1 MKLLIKYLSHSKRG
15 LREFI
20 YSVLFTIP
28 YQIVSAMSLR
38 FLSMAFGEDPDQMW
52 KWALCMVA
60 CCIATPILTMPST
73 YYYMNSRNVIFRDLE
88 KLFEKKILE
97 ADYGFFNEYSPSKVI
112 SIEDELKR
120 ISQAVLLLN
129 TVLATIITVVVNGL
143 AIGLINP
150 WLLIPITILY
160 TVFGL
165 IFKVSFKGI
174 SDAHKESDK
183 IFFERNDERH
193 AVIDGF
199 NEVRAFCKQKEHEAS
214 MDAHN
219 AGILN
224 AMRKKNIWERKFDG
238 SIETLYSF
246 VNIAG
251 VAIGIWAIQKGLVTG
266 AVALTTILYA
276 KRMISPMLG
285 MINSIDELSGILSL
299 MPEFDKFMQHEN
311 EIKDGKIELTSFND
325 EIRFD
330 DVSFFYKDSDTV
342 LDDVR
347 LTIKKGQKVGICGSS
362 GGGKTTM
369 LKLLMR
375 FYDVVSG
382 SIRIDGI
389 NIQHLTLD
397 SLRKKIGVV
406 SQDPYIF
413 NGTIYEN
420 IAYADSKRSEAAVM
434 EAAKKAAIYDFIES
448 LPEGFNTKVGP
459 KGMKL
464 SGGQKQRI
472 ALARIFL
479 YNPEII
485 LLDEATS
492 ALDNECENIIQ
503 ESFAGFEGKT
513 VIAVAHRLST
523 IQDSDKIV
531 VVDNHKIA
539 ECGTHDELMAQNG
552 IYAKLYNA

>member
-1 MKLLIKYLSHSKRG
+1 
-15 LREFI
+15 
-20 YSVLFTIP
+20 
-28 YQIVSAMSLR
+28 
-38 FLSMAFGEDPDQMW
+38 MW

-60 CCIATPILTMPST
+60 CCIATPILTMPAT

-150 WLLIPITILY
+150 WLLIPIAIIYTI
-160 TVFGL
+160 FGM

-199 NEVRAFCKQKEHEAS
+199 NEVRAFCKQKDHEAS

-219 AGILN
+219 AGILE
-224 AMRKKNIWERKFDG
+224 AMKKKNVWERKFDG
-238 SIETLYSF
+238 SIEALYSI

-251 VAIGIWAIQKGLVTG
+251 VAIGIWAIQKGLVSG
-266 AVALTTILYA
+266 ALALTTVLYA

-299 MPEFDKFMQHEN
+299 MPEFDKFMTHEN
-311 EIKDGKIELTSFND
+311 EIQDGKLELRSFN
-325 EIRFD
+325 EKIQFN

-342 LDDVR
+342 LEDVN
-347 LTIKKGQKVGICGSS
+347 LTVKKGQKVGICGSS
-362 GGGKTTM
+362 GGGKTTL
-369 LKLLMR
+369 LKLLLR
-375 FYDVVSG
+375 FYDVERG
-382 SIRIDGI
+382 SISIDGL
-389 NIQHLTLD
+389 NIEHLTMD
-397 SLRKKIGVV
+397 SLRHKIGIV

-413 NGTIYEN
+413 NGTIYDN
-420 IAYADSKRSEAAVM
+420 IVYADSNKSATQVV
-434 EAAKKAAIYDFIES
+434 EAAKKAAIYDFIEG

-479 YNPEII
+479 YNPDII

-503 ESFAGFEGKT
+503 ESLDSFKDKT

-523 IQDSDKIV
+523 IKDFDMIA

-539 ECGTHDELMAQNG
+539 ECGTHEDLIAQNG